1 MNPDFY
7 QYTILNINPDDDL
20 YGDEFH
26 IKQRLGIGVTSIAY
40 LLVNQDDDQPAATR
54 ISRVM
59 KISKAASYERIFM
72 NEIKILQQLKELTNS
87 NNFNL
92 FFSNIIKSSPEGKFI
107 LVENQLISLTSI
119 NLHQAEQLISII
131 EHLYKCGIIHR
142 DIQPQ
147 NLMFDET
154 GKHLKLIDFG
164 FATTLENNENT
175 KELGIE
181 DVVLYAGLKFLELY
195 LQAIHNAAIIRTYKY
210 ERTFDLTCALN
221 VIMYMKD
228 EKIANNFKLLKNLSL
243 VVRAAASYEFWFV
256 VKEKNKNYNG
266 LLNLIDN
273 LSDFETI
280 KNRIKVLF

>member
-1 MNPDFY
+1 
-7 QYTILNINPDDDL
+7 
-20 YGDEFH
+20 
-26 IKQRLGIGVTSIAY
+26 
-40 LLVNQDDDQPAATR
+40 
-54 ISRVM
+54 
-59 KISKAASYERIFM
+59 
-72 NEIKILQQLKELTNS
+72 
-87 NNFNL
+87 
-92 FFSNIIKSSPEGKFI
+92 KFI

-142 DIQPQ
+142 DIRPQ

-154 GKHLKLIDFG
+154 GNHLKLIDFG

-181 DVVLYAGLKFLELY
+181 GVVLYAGLKFLELY

-221 VIMYMKD
+221 VI
-228 EKIANNFKLLKNLSL
+228 I
-243 VVRAAASYEFWFV
+243 AAASYEFWFV
-256 VKEKNKNYNG
+256 IKEKNKNYNG